1 MAPKDD
7 DKPVELLGETESS
20 TKKSTT
26 TNDGKKG
33 VGKEATKK
41 KKGGKSTSTGDGG
54 DIIIDEDNVLSEEDR
69 ELKER
74 LETCV
79 STLINEAN
87 EVSVTVPLRLKAMDV
102 IVTELRN
109 ATSSMTSVPKPLKFL
124 RPKFD
129 ILKKYYGSISSGD
142 GGMENDK
149 DMLFLRARLAD
160 VLAVLAMT
168 LGKHGEFMLGFTLI
182 HGSRYCCQD
191 VPRILQ

>member
-7 DKPVELLGETESS
+7 DKPVELLGEA
-20 TKKSTT
+20 
-26 TNDGKKG
+26 GKKDLNDASSSS
-33 VGKEATKK
+33 KKKPPSPTKK
-41 KKGGKSTSTGDGG
+41 KKGKSGNG
-54 DIIIDEDNVLSEEDR
+54 DIVIDDDDNVLSEEDR

-87 EVSVTVPLRLKAMDV
+87 ETSVTPPIRLKAMEV
-102 IVTELRN
+102 IVTELRS

-129 ILKKYYGSISSGD
+129 VLKKYYGSISD
-142 GGMENDK
+142 GSSKEEIEGDK
-149 DMLFLRARLAD
+149 DMVFLRARLAD

-168 LGKHGEFMLGFTLI
+168 LGKHGERVETLFLD
-182 HGSRYCCQD
+182 SYLCQ
-191 VPRILQ
+191 

>member
-41 KKGGKSTSTGDGG
+41 KKGGNSGGDG

-79 STLINEAN
+79 STLINEAKHLHARWA
-87 EVSVTVPLRLKAMDV
+87 VS
-102 IVTELRN
+102 N
-109 ATSSMTSVPKPLKFL
+109 
-124 RPKFD
+124 
-129 ILKKYYGSISSGD
+129 
-142 GGMENDK
+142 
-149 DMLFLRARLAD
+149 
-160 VLAVLAMT
+160 
-168 LGKHGEFMLGFTLI
+168 
-182 HGSRYCCQD
+182 
-191 VPRILQ
+191 

>member
-41 KKGGKSTSTGDGG
+41 KKGGNSGGDG

-168 LGKHGEFMLGFTLI
+168 LGKHGEFMLGFTY
-182 HGSRYCCQD
+182 GSRYCCQD

>member
-7 DKPVELLGETESS
+7 DKPVELLGETES
-20 TKKSTT
+20 KKE
-26 TNDGKKG
+26 TNGKKG
-33 VGKEATKK
+33 SSKSSSSPTKK
-41 KKGGKSTSTGDGG
+41 KKGKSSGGG
-54 DIIIDEDNVLSEEDR
+54 DNGDLIDDDDNVLSEEDR

-87 EVSVTVPLRLKAMDV
+87 ELSVTPSIRLKAMEM

-129 ILKKYYGSISSGD
+129 ILKKYYGSIVGEKEEIVGD
-142 GGMENDK
+142 KEMV
-149 DMLFLRARLAD
+149 FLRARLAD

-168 LGKHGEFMLGFTLI
+168 LGKHGEL
-182 HGSRYCCQD
+182 
-191 VPRILQ
+191 